1 MATQIKIIH
10 DVTACIYKFNSD
22 KPVSQ
27 WSFQTRT
34 EEKTKDKLV
43 AHLKATSGLIER
55 ARELG
60 IINFKV
66 KLQYRRNVPEL
77 EFPKGRIFAID
88 SQEQFDVAL
97 PLFQDKHELIGK

>member
-22 KPVSQ
+22 KPVSK

-66 KLQYRRNVPEL
+66 KLQYRV
-77 EFPKGRIFAID
+77 GRD
-88 SQEQFDVAL
+88 RGGGSPGDRGTGGLRET
-97 PLFQDKHELIGK
+97 GG